1 MKIQKEKK
9 SIKHQGNANR
19 KSQTQ
24 FPFYR
29 TNDLVSSTHT
39 HTHTHTQLYT
49 GRHFLSFHKTNSKIK
64 VCPKKKSLHCDH
76 SFILRILQAISQM
89 SNLFIISTSKIQ
101 HVKYSQTCK
110 ATLRNSYKTRF
121 PNILFILTVYPFSI
135 QQTLLIRISSLI

>member
-39 HTHTHTQLYT
+39 HTHIHTHTTVHGEAFYL
-49 GRHFLSFHKTNSKIK
+49 KN
-64 VCPKKKSLHCDH
+64 
-76 SFILRILQAISQM
+76 
-89 SNLFIISTSKIQ
+89 TS
-101 HVKYSQTCK
+101 
-110 ATLRNSYKTRF
+110 SYGPRG
-121 PNILFILTVYPFSI
+121 YYA
-135 QQTLLIRISSLI
+135 